1 MNAESKGLATKS
13 RTRAGREQSESRA
26 KAEREKRSLHRVRS
40 FPQHSAL
47 ENKGRVV
54 DDGSLRVDGRCLRL
68 LADPLVQ
75 PEENLFMPL
84 ERVARLEHPV
94 VLRGEEEEPR
104 GDAPCLEGG
113 EGGQA
118 VLLAEPVV
126 LAAVDR
132 QLRGRPAADKVGRIP
147 PAEG

>member
-1 MNAESKGLATKS
+1 MRQELSA
-13 RTRAGREQSESRA
+13 
-26 KAEREKRSLHRVRS
+26 
-40 FPQHSAL
+40 QHSAL

-75 PEENLFMPL
+75 PEEDLFMPL